1 MGLYRKATG
10 ALFHVLAVIFIVLLV
25 VCDVF
30 TVAFAFQSN
39 FLVGSIV
46 FVVFSCLLMMTI
58 LLLSINK
65 NLKEMK
71 VELSEFAETQ
81 GKDESAAM
89 RHMKDAHRETIQ
101 DFRRAMEVVHEDLKR
116 IEKALEK
123 NTSGKV

>member
-1 MGLYRKATG
+1 MGLYRKTSG
-10 ALFHVLAVIFIVLLV
+10 FLFHVLSVIFIGLLV
-25 VCDVF
+25 LCDIF

-81 GKDESAAM
+81 GKDESAAL
-89 RHMKDAHRETIQ
+89 RQMKEEYRESME
-101 DFRRAMEVVHEDLKR
+101 DFRHAMKFLHDDLMR
-116 IEKALEK
+116 IEAALKEK
-123 NTSGKV
+123 S

>member
-1 MGLYRKATG
+1 MGLYRKTSG
-10 ALFHVLAVIFIVLLV
+10 FLFHVLSVIFIGLLV
-25 VCDVF
+25 LCDIF

-81 GKDESAAM
+81 GKDESAAL
-89 RHMKDAHRETIQ
+89 RQMKEEHRESME
-101 DFRRAMEVVHEDLKR
+101 DFRHAMKFLHDDLMR
-116 IEKALEK
+116 IEAALKEK
-123 NTSGKV
+123 S